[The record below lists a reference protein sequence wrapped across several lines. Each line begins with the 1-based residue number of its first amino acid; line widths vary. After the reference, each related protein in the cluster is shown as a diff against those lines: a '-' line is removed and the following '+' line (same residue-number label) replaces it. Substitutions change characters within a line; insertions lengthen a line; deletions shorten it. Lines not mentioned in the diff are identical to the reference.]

1 MDNIKLLIQL
11 SESFLSVR
19 LYTFISFLGS
29 VSLRTGMSNK
39 GLGVVI
45 PDCNSRIL
53 SKNSFLETLKVFNL
67 FCRLWDESRKCAP
80 ILSVAVFTH
89 AQVQHVK
96 CTADGKKQ

>member
-1 MDNIKLLIQL
+1 
-11 SESFLSVR
+11 
-19 LYTFISFLGS
+19 
-29 VSLRTGMSNK
+29 MSSK

-67 FCRLWDESRKCAP
+67 FCRLWDESRKWAP

-89 AQVQHVK
+89 AQVQHVN
-96 CTADGKKQ
+96 CTADGKKTIKGHCSLGVLGQF